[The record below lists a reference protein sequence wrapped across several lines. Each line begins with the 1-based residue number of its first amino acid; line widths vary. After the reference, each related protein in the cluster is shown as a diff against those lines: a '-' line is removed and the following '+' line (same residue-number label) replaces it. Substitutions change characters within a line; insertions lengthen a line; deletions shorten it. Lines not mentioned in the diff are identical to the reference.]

1 MAALSKPDAKRAILL
16 IQLQM
21 NICFTR
27 KRVQEQSRSKERGAS
42 KKKETKI
49 FFCLSRQRPIVS
61 SQGVS
66 LQEKKLK
73 IPLSMPERG
82 IFRKRRPLSRGE
94 QPCQYYVDNIYF
106 KTSLYRS
113 LPIEGMKNQMFQGIL
128 L

>member
-73 IPLSMPERG
+73 IPLSMQERG